1 MFQRC
6 GSLCLNNLRLQ
17 SHVSSKYMSTLSK
30 IEAKK
35 RRNAIFD
42 EEKKIQQSSIGR
54 IEKIEV
60 KYKSPTED
68 VVLIM
73 NKNISTPHDCAKH
86 ISEGLTN
93 VSALAVVDGNPWDM
107 HKPFKSDC
115 SLELINMLNPKI
127 SAVNYAFWR
136 TCSFVLGA
144 VADTA
149 FKDDITVHLHSFPVP
164 VIKSGSFVYD
174 VFIDLPEWKPT
185 EAELKA
191 MSALFVKFINSGLAV
206 ERLETTEQIAQE
218 MFSDNPFK
226 FKQIPNIAANN
237 VNNKVTLYRI
247 GDHIDISKGPMVGNT
262 NLIGR
267 CTVAAIYKLTSDDD
281 EVLYRFQGVA
291 IPKGIILNH
300 FAYSILEDRARKLND
315 VMWQPQKDLE
325 EDFAENI
332 QLGAKN

>member
-6 GSLCLNNLRLQ
+6 GSLCLNNLKLQ
-17 SHVSSKYMSTLSK
+17 SHLSSKYMSTLSRA
-30 IEAKK
+30 EAKK
-35 RRNAIFD
+35 RRNALFE
-42 EEKKIQQSSIGR
+42 EEKKMQRSAIGR

-73 NKNISTPHDCAKH
+73 NKDISTPHDCAKH
-86 ISEGLTN
+86 ISEGITN
-93 VSALAVVDGNPWDM
+93 VSALALVDGNPWDM

-115 SLELINMLNPKI
+115 NLELLSMMTPKI
-127 SAVNYAFWR
+127 SAINYAFWR
-136 TCSFVLGA
+136 TCSFILGA

-174 VFIDLPEWKPT
+174 VFIDLPDWKPT
-185 EAELKA
+185 EAELRA
-191 MSALFVKFINSGLAV
+191 MSALFIKFINSEIPI
-206 ERLETTEQIAQE
+206 ERLETTEFIAKE
-218 MFSDNPFK
+218 MFCNNPFK
-226 FKQIPNIAANN
+226 YKQIPDIAANS

-247 GDHIDISKGPMVGNT
+247 GDHIDISKGPMIGNT
-262 NLIGR
+262 KMIGR
-267 CTVAAIYKLTSDDD
+267 CTVSAVHKLTSDDN

-291 IPKGIILNH
+291 IPKGILLNH
-300 FAYSILEDRARKLND
+300 FAYSILENRAKKLND
-315 VMWQPQKDLE
+315 IIWQPQKDLE

-332 QLGAKN
+332 QVGVNT